1 MHVAQRDGGGSNGAV
16 SYDRVDGGGGGNSG
30 GARAAR
36 VVSMRA
42 PSLSRKMS
50 TRCSNLED
58 APLLDI
64 KSVSSLAR
72 ADMSCTVSTWRGLP
86 LHASKLGVELRL
98 GYDTT

>member
-1 MHVAQRDGGGSNGAV
+1 MHVAQRDGGGGNGAV
-16 SYDRVDGGGGGNSG
+16 SYDRVDGGGSG
-30 GARAAR
+30 GGRAVR
-36 VVSMRA
+36 VVSVRA

-64 KSVSSLAR
+64 KSISSLAR